1 MQFPGSQF
9 CLGVAYKKPL
19 AAVNGKPRFFPKHE
33 EELKM
38 EKEISR
44 TGLFGNKRESYVFS
58 RKGLSLNKIDPIKV
72 VVRYSDGRIL
82 KGYTQNFA
90 PDKAFFHLLPVDAE
104 FPDQN
109 KNISFK
115 GLKAV
120 FFVRDFTGNQ
130 SYIEKKIFPQ
140 GMNIIGRKIE
150 VTFKDGEVLVGSTMG
165 YDPGRSGFFVYP
177 SDQNWNLLRAFVVS
191 EAIES
196 VRFI

>member
-1 MQFPGSQF
+1 LPTKTF
-9 CLGVAYKKPL
+9 GVGIWKTEVFSKA
-19 AAVNGKPRFFPKHE
+19 E

>member
-1 MQFPGSQF
+1 LPTKTFGSGIWKTEVF
-9 CLGVAYKKPL
+9 TKAG
-19 AAVNGKPRFFPKHE
+19 
-33 EELKM
+33 EELEM

-109 KNISFK
+109 KSISFK

-150 VTFKDGEVLVGSTMG
+150 VTFKDGEVLIGSTMG
-165 YDPGRSGFFVYP
+165 YDSGRTGFFVYP
-177 SDQNWNLLRAFVVS
+177 SDRNWNLLRAFVVS